1 MKKRLIIAVGLLIL
15 LSTYTAKNYSNL
27 IPQYNIS
34 KLIIQNNDILNR
46 EELINQ
52 LSFLKN
58 KNIIFLQTREIKN
71 KLEKFDFIESF
82 EIKKIYPDTIKIK
95 IFEKKPIIILQYKEK
110 KYYYTSKNNFINFIE
125 LNKFKNLPVAF
136 GDKKNFKTFYNQI
149 KKINFPINTIEKFY
163 LYESKRWDL
172 ITKKKQTIKLPV
184 KNYEISLKNFVTIE
198 NQNNFKKYKLFD
210 YRINDQLILK

>member
-1 MKKRLIIAVGLLIL
+1 M
-15 LSTYTAKNYSNL
+15 
-27 IPQYNIS
+27 
-34 KLIIQNNDILNR
+34 IIQNNDILNR

-136 GDKKNFKTFYNQI
+136 GDKKNFQTFYNQI

>member
-71 KLEKFDFIESF
+71 KLEKFDFIES
-82 EIKKIYPDTIKIK
+82 
-95 IFEKKPIIILQYKEK
+95 
-110 KYYYTSKNNFINFIE
+110 
-125 LNKFKNLPVAF
+125 
-136 GDKKNFKTFYNQI
+136 
-149 KKINFPINTIEKFY
+149 
-163 LYESKRWDL
+163 
-172 ITKKKQTIKLPV
+172 
-184 KNYEISLKNFVTIE
+184 LK
-198 NQNNFKKYKLFD
+198 
-210 YRINDQLILK
+210 

>member
-136 GDKKNFKTFYNQI
+136 GDKKNFQTFYNQI

-163 LYESKRWDL
+163 LYESKRWD
-172 ITKKKQTIKLPV
+172 
-184 KNYEISLKNFVTIE
+184 
-198 NQNNFKKYKLFD
+198 
-210 YRINDQLILK
+210 

>member
-1 MKKRLIIAVGLLIL
+1 M
-15 LSTYTAKNYSNL
+15 
-27 IPQYNIS
+27 
-34 KLIIQNNDILNR
+34 
-46 EELINQ
+46 
-52 LSFLKN
+52 
-58 KNIIFLQTREIKN
+58 
-71 KLEKFDFIESF
+71 
-82 EIKKIYPDTIKIK
+82 
-95 IFEKKPIIILQYKEK
+95 
-110 KYYYTSKNNFINFIE
+110 
-125 LNKFKNLPVAF
+125 PVAF
-136 GDKKNFKTFYNQI
+136 GDKKNFQTFYNQI